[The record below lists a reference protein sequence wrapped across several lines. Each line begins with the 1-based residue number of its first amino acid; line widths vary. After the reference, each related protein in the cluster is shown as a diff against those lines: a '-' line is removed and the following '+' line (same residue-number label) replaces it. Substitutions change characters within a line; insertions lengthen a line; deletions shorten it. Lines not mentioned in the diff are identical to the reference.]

1 MKTKTYKFEI
11 KIDFPETEGTF
22 LESLRKE
29 VEDERRQLEMT
40 YKINTE
46 TSRIHEEVLKDF
58 IKDVK
63 KEIDTV
69 IKSVDFDKE
78 THTNRYHLNYAT
90 ITLINGREIKL
101 RATPKDKKVEGT
113 KYITFSGGVHIER
126 MISAGCFSTI
136 DSVDHLLTMYK
147 GEIKKC
153 LSIIM

>member
-46 TSRIHEEVLKDF
+46 TSRIHEKVLKDF

-63 KEIDTV
+63 KEIDAV
-69 IKSVDFDKE
+69 IKSVVFNKE
-78 THTNRYHLNYAT
+78 VHTNRYHLNYAT

-101 RATPKDKKVEGT
+101 RATPKDTIVEGT
-113 KYITFSGGVHIER
+113 KYSTFSGGVQIEQIR
-126 MISAGCFSTI
+126 FDRDFSTVN
-136 DSVDHLLTMYK
+136 SVDHLLTSNK
-147 GEIKKC
+147 DEIKKC
-153 LSIIM
+153 LLKIM